1 MSDGIDL
8 GPIVRS
14 INNLA
19 ENLNQNIQVVNGN
32 ISVVDEKVEAVA
44 QLQSATQDKL
54 DQLYDEFSSF
64 VKTDAKHKERQ
75 FAQTRVIE
83 IKQDIEKRF
92 GHYDEV
98 RRTTT
103 GILQATDVA
112 IVRENTVRTATEEL
126 MINTPGY
133 WLAPALVALAAWFGD
148 NRPLAEKALAEAVR
162 RDDSKVSLF
171 FALVSRRAGRTVAT
185 ARWLKRYFQIQNPM
199 AMDREVV
206 VMLDALANGVFGG
219 SALTECSS
227 VVEGWL
233 TELEQQAGFVDEQR
247 KRWAERLDVLTP
259 RLGGDEYPT
268 LRGNSPTW
276 PRLEQALALARRNQA
291 VQGFFENMFAGEIV
305 VPPSLE
311 VDVDRLL
318 DTLVTKY
325 DDEELPARRD
335 LRLQEL
341 IVQEGGDRDVA
352 KRMMAAE
359 ADTFEQQTNFAAMLT
374 NSAMNPEQFGATRAT
389 QRYAVSR
396 CRQWIVAAQQDL
408 VARDRAKIPADAEL
422 SCGSWKGTSRD
433 GADEESHVTTL
444 TAHYEDRIRE
454 AVEAVALAPTA
465 WIALIAG
472 VLLGLMFMSGGGG
485 GVLFGLIVA
494 GAGGAYFYTQH
505 NGLEAARAA
514 ARQQL
519 EKERDQAIRILRAAL
534 AELVDFRREWALED
548 AKAEGVLTFLESLSS
563 PQFVLQRPEQ
573 ARATVA

>member
-8 GPIVRS
+8 SPIVRS
-14 INNLA
+14 INHLA
-19 ENLNQNIQVVNGN
+19 ENLQQNIQVVNSN
-32 ISVVDEKVEAVA
+32 IAVVDEKVETVA

-54 DQLYDEFSSF
+54 DQLYEEFSSF
-64 VKTDAKHKERQ
+64 VKADAKQKERQ
-75 FAQTRVIE
+75 FAQTRLIE

-112 IVRENTVRTATEEL
+112 IVRAETMRTATEEL
-126 MINTPGY
+126 MINAPGY
-133 WLAPALVALAAWFGD
+133 WLAPALVALAAWFSD
-148 NRPLAEKALAEAVR
+148 NLPLAEKALAEAVR

-171 FALVSRRAGRTVAT
+171 FALVCRRARRGAAT
-185 ARWLKRYFQIQNPM
+185 SRWLKRYFQIQNPM

-206 VMLDALANGVFGG
+206 LMLDALANGVFGG
-219 SALTECSS
+219 AALTECSL

-268 LRGNSPTW
+268 LRAHSPTW

-305 VPPSLE
+305 VPPNLE

-325 DDEELPARRD
+325 DDEELPTRRD

-341 IVQEGGDRDVA
+341 IVQESGDRDLA

-422 SCGSWKGTSRD
+422 NCGSWKGTSRD
-433 GADEESHVTTL
+433 GADEESHVATL

-454 AVEAVALAPTA
+454 AVEAVALAPAA
-465 WIALIAG
+465 WIASIAG
-472 VLLGLMFMSGGGG
+472 ALLGLMLMSGGGG
-485 GVLFGLIVA
+485 GILFGLIVA
-494 GAGGAYFYTQH
+494 GAGGAYFYTQY
-505 NGLEAARAA
+505 NGLEAARTA

-519 EKERDQAIRILRAAL
+519 EKERDQAIRILKAAL
-534 AELVDFRREWALED
+534 AELVDFRRECALED
-548 AKAEGVLTFLESLSS
+548 SKAEGVLTFLESLSS

>member
-19 ENLNQNIQVVNGN
+19 DNLQHNIQVVNSN
-32 ISVVDEKVEAVA
+32 IAVVDGKVETVA
-44 QLQSATQDKL
+44 HLQSATQDKL
-54 DQLYDEFSSF
+54 DQLYAEFSDF

-75 FAQTRVIE
+75 FAQTRIIE
-83 IKQDIEKRF
+83 INQDIAKRF
-92 GHYDEV
+92 GHYGKV

-112 IVRENTVRTATEEL
+112 LVRQDTMRTATEKL
-126 MINTPGY
+126 MIDTPRY
-133 WLAPALVALAAWFGD
+133 WLVPALVGLAAWFND
-148 NRPLAEKALAEAVR
+148 DKPLAEKALAEAVR

-171 FALVSRRAGRTVAT
+171 FALVCRRARRGAAT
-185 ARWLKRYFQIQNPM
+185 SRWLKRYFQIQNPM

-206 VMLDALANGVFGG
+206 LMLDALANGVFGG
-219 SALTECSS
+219 AALTECSL

-259 RLGGDEYPT
+259 RLGGEEYPT
-268 LRGNSPTW
+268 LRAHSPTW
-276 PRLEQALALARRNQA
+276 PRLEEALTRARRNQA
-291 VQGFFENMFAGEIV
+291 VQGFFDNMFSGEIV

-311 VDVDRLL
+311 VDVDRML
-318 DTLVTKY
+318 DTLVEKY
-325 DDEELPARRD
+325 DDEELPVRRD

-341 IVQEGGDRDVA
+341 IVQEGGDRDA
-352 KRMMAAE
+352 ANRKMAAE

-408 VARDRAKIPADAEL
+408 VARDRAKIPADVEVT
-422 SCGSWKGTSRD
+422 CGSWKGVSRD
-433 GADEESHVTTL
+433 GADEEQHVATL
-444 TAHYEDRIRE
+444 TAHYADRIRE
-454 AVEAVALAPTA
+454 AVEAVALDASA
-465 WIALIAG
+465 WIALVAG
-472 VLLGLMFMSGGGG
+472 VLLGLLFMSGGGG
-485 GVLFGLIVA
+485 GILFGLIVA
-494 GAGGAYFYTQH
+494 GAGGAYFYSQY

-514 ARQQL
+514 ARQRL
-519 EKERDQAIRILRAAL
+519 EKERDQAIRILKAAL
-534 AELVDFRREWALED
+534 AELVDFRREFALED
-548 AKAEGVLTFLESLSS
+548 SKAEDVLTFLESLSS